1 MVFCRNIRCIL
12 TVFDLQFPVICH
24 IRHIA
29 EDSCRILPGRSD
41 HAVIHAVRNLHRSF
55 LHCKMMDDSGAFS
68 FCKIRLIR
76 TVRNRK
82 RIVCLDS
89 DIRYD
94 SGIIMICRKYDPL
107 VLAMLDR
114 RLVSR
119 IAQIRLSCNSS
130 DICHIRRDRSGILTA
145 ADHAVFSDTKDVEDS
160 DNPSDR

>member
-1 MVFCRNIRCIL
+1 
-12 TVFDLQFPVICH
+12 
-24 IRHIA
+24 
-29 EDSCRILPGRSD
+29 
-41 HAVIHAVRNLHRSF
+41 
-55 LHCKMMDDSGAFS
+55 MMDDSGAFS

-119 IAQIRLSCNSS
+119 IAQLRLSCNSS
-130 DICHIRRDRSGILTA
+130 DSCHIRRDRSGILTA